1 MPSTNPKVGAGIS
14 DYYTLPAFS
23 TTVSSPYISTSPA
36 TSSDPFATPTQ
47 FWPYNRG
54 INPASGYSYPTGY
67 HFDPNTRLQH
77 DQTSDLPSIQNLE
90 AEGPVNLHV
99 GQYNQAN
106 TTDFGGNIAKT
117 GPSSG
122 QPSNNMPGYPS
133 PHSDMSDHRVSPCP
147 SLFPVTSVVPA
158 KMPHTIASKASS
170 TYGSPQ
176 SAKSEE
182 PNRNDEGVIYCS
194 HEKCAELPEGPP
206 TFLRKCE
213 WS

>member
-1 MPSTNPKVGAGIS
+1 MPSTNPKVGAGIA

-23 TTVSSPYISTSPA
+23 TPVSSPYISTSPA

-54 INPASGYSYPTGY
+54 INPASGHSYPPAY
-67 HFDPNTRLQH
+67 RFDSNTRLLNERI
-77 DQTSDLPSIQNLE
+77 SDLSSTLNLE
-90 AEGPVNLHV
+90 ADSPVNLYAA
-99 GQYNQAN
+99 QYNQASTN
-106 TTDFGGNIAKT
+106 DFGGNIGKT
-117 GPSSG
+117 GPSLG

-147 SLFPVTSVVPA
+147 SLFPATSMAPA
-158 KMPHTIASKASS
+158 TVPHTIASKASS

-182 PNRNDEGVIYCS
+182 QIRNDEGVMYCS
-194 HEKCAELPEGPP
+194 HEKCADLPEGPP
-206 TFLRKCE
+206 TFARKCE